1 MIVEINTE
9 HLIKSGLTANQYL
22 LALLIYERS
31 YTAYTNLKNSFPQI
45 VADDIKELTNKGFIF
60 QSTNRLGYTITAEF
74 LVYCSKKDMFDA
86 LVERFPIYVI
96 RTDGTKDYLRTDRI
110 RSKRR
115 YDNITRH
122 SKSKH
127 ELIMKCLDF
136 ELSTR
141 EVEGNLKY
149 MKRLPNWLE
158 SQEWETWQE
167 RLENEST
174 IVNTPKYGTNL
185 E

>member
-9 HLIKSGLTANQYL
+9 HLIKSNLTANQYL
-22 LALLIYERS
+22 LALLIYENS
-31 YTAYTNLKNSFPQI
+31 YTAFINLKTNFPQI
-45 VADDIKELTNKGFIF
+45 IEDDIKELANKGFIF

-86 LVERFPIYVI
+86 LIERFPIYVI

-127 ELIMKCLDF
+127 ELIMKCLEF
-136 ELSTR
+136 EISVR
-141 EVEGNLKY
+141 EMENSLKY
-149 MKRLPNWLE
+149 MKRLPNWLD
-158 SQEWETWQE
+158 SQEWETWHE
-167 RLENEST
+167 RMENESVT
-174 IVNTPKYGTNL
+174 VNNTKYGTDL